1 MPILDHEKIYSISK
15 TMLSAKGATINNAD
29 IVARHLSNANLVG
42 HDSHGLIRIPQYFND
57 IETGRLDP
65 KASPEITSDNGST
78 VQVNGND
85 SFGQVVASFSTQLA
99 IDKAKK
105 HGVSVIGMGNLGHT
119 GRIGTYTEIVADAGM
134 VGMMFT
140 GFVGGNV
147 GNNVAP
153 FGGSARRLG
162 TNPLSMAFPYKK
174 NCPILI
180 DFATSISAEG
190 KLRVYKAR
198 NKKLPDNWV
207 IDKNGTP
214 TDDPNAYY
222 EGGAILP
229 IGGTIGGH
237 KGFGLSMMVSLM
249 GAVLGS
255 IGLTSADNKATVD
268 KVGSSILV
276 INLNSI
282 SSIDDFSQEVSAIVN
297 YVKDTPKMEGVN
309 EILFPGEIEFNTR
322 SHRITHGVEIE
333 DATWGA
339 ISKLAKNFN
348 IDINDMKTQ

>member
-15 TMLSAKGATINNAD
+15 TMLSAKGATTENAD
-29 IVARHLSNANLVG
+29 IVARHLANANLAG
-42 HDSHGLIRIPQYFND
+42 HDSHGFIRIPQYFDD

-65 KASPEITSDNGST
+65 KASPEIVSDNGST

-85 SFGQVVASFSTQLA
+85 SFGQVVASFSTELA
-99 IDKAKK
+99 INKAKK
-105 HGVSVIGMGNLGHT
+105 HGVSVVGMGNLGHT
-119 GRIGTYTEIVADAGM
+119 GRIGTYTEIVANSGM
-134 VGMMFT
+134 TGMMFT
-140 GFVGGNV
+140 GFVGGTV

-162 TNPLSMAFPYKK
+162 TNPISMAFPYKK
-174 NCPILI
+174 NCPILL
-180 DFATSISAEG
+180 DFATSIAAEG

-207 IDKNGTP
+207 IDKNGIP

-229 IGGTIGGH
+229 VGGTIGGH

-249 GAVLGS
+249 GAVMGS
-255 IGLTSADNKATVD
+255 IGLTSPDNGPVD
-268 KVGSSILV
+268 KVGSSIIA
-276 INLNSI
+276 INLKSL
-282 SSIDDFSQEVSAIVN
+282 SSINHFSQEVSDIVGYIKN
-297 YVKDTPKMEGVN
+297 TPKMEGVD

-322 SHRITHGVEIE
+322 NQRIANGVEIE
-333 DATWGA
+333 DATWNL
-339 ISKLAKNFN
+339 ISDLAKTFN
-348 IDINDMKTQ
+348 IKI